1 MARPSQV
8 QDPHL
13 RALIADARA
22 AYLDDRNLECV
33 EKSMEAFVE
42 LLRRQPDFL
51 TGGPFAGNNRRA
63 FPQLG
68 VKLSG
73 VESGTPAVEY
83 DRRQFSNPEAITWF
97 EYVSDCLVAAKL

>member
-1 MARPSQV
+1 MAKPTQI
-8 QDPHL
+8 QDPDL
-13 RALIADARA
+13 RALMTTARE

-51 TGGPFAGNNRRA
+51 AGGPFAGNNRRV

-68 VKLSG
+68 VRLIG
-73 VESGTPAVEY
+73 ADTPTPAVEY
-83 DRRQFSNPEAITWF
+83 DRRAFSNPEAITWF
-97 EYVSDCLVAAKL
+97 EYVSDCIVAAKL

>member
-1 MARPSQV
+1 MARPSQI

-13 RALIADARA
+13 RDLMTDART

-33 EKSMEAFVE
+33 ERSMEAFVE
-42 LLRRQPDFL
+42 LLRRRPDFL

-68 VKLSG
+68 VKLVG
-73 VESGTPAVEY
+73 AEGGTPTVEY
-83 DRRQFSNPEAITWF
+83 DRRQFSNPEAITWY